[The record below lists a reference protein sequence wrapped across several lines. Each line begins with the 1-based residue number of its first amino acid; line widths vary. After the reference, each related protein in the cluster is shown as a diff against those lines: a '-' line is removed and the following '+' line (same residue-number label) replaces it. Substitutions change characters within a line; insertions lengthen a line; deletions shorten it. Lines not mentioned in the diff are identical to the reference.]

1 MSEPIF
7 STFIGS
13 VCIVGI
19 CYSICYQSDKIKKKY
34 KQKTYLIFSNEED
47 DNHDNNINDNN
58 IKKI

>member
-19 CYSICYQSDKIKKKY
+19 CYSICYQSDKIKKK
-34 KQKTYLIFSNEED
+34 I
-47 DNHDNNINDNN
+47 
-58 IKKI
+58 